1 MKSPSINPSD
11 SLRAVDLTSL
21 SLEPALKGPAKNSHI
36 FAFES
41 GATWGASNPEA
52 RTWGASNPEAS
63 NDWGAHSRNTYG
75 TGAKNSGSISTSFLS
90 LSTGTTWG
98 AFGTSL
104 NGENAN
110 SSGE

>member
-1 MKSPSINPSD
+1 MKSPSIDPSD

-52 RTWGASNPEAS
+52 S
-63 NDWGAHSRNTYG
+63 NDWGAHSGSTYG
-75 TGAKNSGSISTSFLS
+75 TGTKNSGSISTSFLS

-104 NGENAN
+104 NGENSK